1 MQSFPGWLQNRLQ
14 QKAPNADRLAMLIAQ
29 SGGVSRERLAKAVNL
44 PEETL
49 NDLLKAL
56 TATGQVV
63 MLRVNG
69 ELRIGRRGEE
79 AVCLYAQ
86 RHRG

>member
-1 MQSFPGWLQNRLQ
+1 MQSFHDWLQNRFQ
-14 QKAPNADRLAMLIAQ
+14 QDAPAAERLATLIAQ
-29 SGGVSRERLAKAVNL
+29 SGGVSRGRLAKAVNL

-56 TATGQVV
+56 VDGGQVV

-69 ELRIGRRGEE
+69 ELRYRAAG
-79 AVCLYAQ
+79 
-86 RHRG
+86 

>member
-1 MQSFPGWLQNRLQ
+1 MPRTSFSDWLRNRSDQ
-14 QKAPNADRLAMLIAQ
+14 APNADRLAMLIAQ
-29 SGGVSRERLAKAVNL
+29 SGGVSRGRLAKAVNL

-56 TATGQVV
+56 TATGQVR

-69 ELRIGRRGEE
+69 ELVYRAAG
-79 AVCLYAQ
+79 
-86 RHRG
+86 